1 MPEKEQTP
9 DSFLD
14 LHDEQIDTQA
24 QRAQERMIQLQREQ
38 DQVSKQYRE
47 LEELKRKRTQF
58 DEGKDEMG
66 EKFTRALVVV
76 EREIY
81 DSQKRVELLQSIRES
96 FAAHADNLDAI
107 NPKSWDGLD
116 VNKELTKALSAV
128 DDARAEYQ
136 KGIPKITPAADT
148 DAADPMAATAGLRY
162 EDARNDQHDFLYWLK
177 AGFAFTLPMFAIGVV
192 LIVVLIA
199 IFNR

>member
-1 MPEKEQTP
+1 MPEKAPTS

-24 QRAQERMIQLQREQ
+24 QRAQERMLQLQREQ
-38 DQVSKQYRE
+38 DQVSKQVRD
-47 LEELKRKRTQF
+47 LEELKRKRTQL
-58 DEGKDEMG
+58 DEGREEME

-81 DSQKRVELLQSIRES
+81 DSQKRVELLHGIRES
-96 FAAHADNLDAI
+96 FAAHADNLEAI
-107 NPKSWDGLD
+107 NPRTWDGLD

-136 KGIPKITPAADT
+136 KSIPKISPGVAGDADQ
-148 DAADPMAATAGLRY
+148 MAASAGHRY
-162 EDARNDQHDFLYWLK
+162 DEAATDSRDFLYWLK
-177 AGFAFTLPMFAIGVV
+177 AGFAFTLPIFALGIV

>member
-1 MPEKEQTP
+1 MPEKAPTS

-58 DEGKDEMG
+58 DAGKDEMC

-81 DSQKRVELLQSIRES
+81 DTQKRVELLHSIRES
-96 FAAHADNLDAI
+96 FAAHADNLEAI

-136 KGIPKITPAADT
+136 KGIPKITPYADT
-148 DAADPMAATAGLRY
+148 DAADPVAATAGLRY
-162 EDARNDQHDFLYWLK
+162 EDSALDHRDFIYWLK
-177 AGFAFTLPMFAIGVV
+177 AGFAFTLPMFAIGVI